1 MNELDERYTTSEEAI
16 IDSFFILS
24 SEKEFE
30 KITVSDVVKKSGVVR
45 STFYNHYENVPAL
58 LSAAED
64 KTIEDIFQLM
74 ESFHPKDDHQLC
86 QSYFLAICNYTKEN
100 KFLASVLH
108 SPRGDSFLEK
118 GMMMFHKYVA
128 TVSQNDAMSMKNKEQ
143 FSYLIAAT
151 IGSTLGVLHKWT
163 AEACETPAE
172 EIADILTRIFLNGVL
187 PFMEN

>member
-24 SEKEFE
+24 REKDFE
-30 KITVSDVVKKSGVVR
+30 KITVADVVKKSGIVR

-86 QSYFLAICNYTKEN
+86 QSYFLAICNYTKDN
-100 KFLASVLH
+100 HFLASILQ

-118 GMMMFHKYVA
+118 GMIMFHRYV
-128 TVSQNDAMSMKNKEQ
+128 TNVSQSDAMRIGDKEK

-151 IGSTLGVLHKWT
+151 IGATLGVLHKWT